1 MSKIGEYNPTEKY
14 KRYSLITPKHDK
26 THPLYNEREK
36 TLQDHIFKKLKKV
49 SELLESIYP
58 KLADDTSANI
68 KEVIESNLAVL
79 FDNLYLMQ
87 SHLHKNPYTFN
98 TSKLKANQK
107 SIAEMKKAA
116 DTLQTVS
123 SFENEFKKLSK
134 IKHALHELV
143 QLIEPK
149 VMVAPAKPAAK
160 KETPKSPVKKAAPV
174 KKTKPKAASS
184 KPKAASSKPKAA
196 VKKPIKAK
204 KKAPSANLKKTP
216 AKTAKSKSSVKPAK
230 AKKKAASVG
239 TKSKK
244 HVKTAKPKL
253 NSKSKSAVKNSVKAK
268 KKATS
273 AVTISKKPVKKAKP
287 IVKAKAKK
295 K

>member
-149 VMVAPAKPAAK
+149 VLVAPAKPAAK

-174 KKTKPKAASS
+174 KKA

-244 HVKTAKPKL
+244 PVKTAKPKI

-273 AVTISKKPVKKAKP
+273 VVTKSKKPVKKAKP